1 MKLQEKERVRLK
13 EKGYDLD
20 FVSRIQPKGGV
31 RFNEKYINMG
41 DGYVGCLHIYSFA
54 EDVSALWL
62 TSLMNIENTVA
73 TLDMD
78 TANKEEVLRDINR
91 SISELR
97 DQSETGRSTVDR
109 DDANYELMN
118 LREFAHRITQGG
130 EIMKLVHLR
139 IFFYNFSLEELEK
152 RIGDVKK
159 ELNGLNHKSTIYL
172 FQQKEEWMSLFSSY
186 EQQID
191 IYKTRQGLVLP
202 SSSIGGGVP
211 FHHQALKDPRGIYLG
226 QTSTGGAFILD
237 PFYSTK
243 TRRSFNGFVLGK
255 MGFGKSTFM
264 KQLEEGLAARNCF
277 IRGFDK
283 ARDYYDLVKSQGGK
297 IIDLSGGG
305 GSGMINPLEI
315 FATKTDENG
324 NRVDE
329 YGSFMQHLT
338 KVANMIRFLNPT
350 ITDIEVTEF
359 KGLLRNFYI
368 KIGLLAP
375 DYINHPEKVK
385 VTGLKPKDYP
395 TLSEFSK
402 YLHSVKYKNP
412 TPPRVRTLEIIR
424 IMVDEMVGQYAPLFD
439 GHSTIENFE
448 NEQIVFFD
456 IDGISQLDKEV
467 FNCQLFTALTLIWN
481 HALKNG
487 RKMKRLRE
495 EGRITYKD
503 LKYFMVF
510 IDECH
515 NVINANNLFAV
526 EYVVSFEREMR
537 KFSAGVFFAT
547 QSPNEI
553 LPEGASDRSVATIK
567 TVFELTQYKVFL
579 NLDNSVMGRMREVL
593 GDSLTQTE
601 YQMLP
606 ELKIGQAIVQTSANE
621 SYTVTF
627 DPENEQLE
635 RFKGGQ

>member
-1 MKLQEKERVRLK
+1 MKLKEKEIIKLK

-20 FVSRIQPKGGV
+20 FVSRIQPKGGI
-31 RFNEKYINMG
+31 RFNEKYITTG

-54 EDVSALWL
+54 EDVSSLWL
-62 TSLMNIENTVA
+62 TNLMNIENTVA
-73 TLDMD
+73 TLDVG
-78 TANKEEVLRDINR
+78 TANKEEVLRDVNR

-118 LREFAHRITQGG
+118 LREFAHRITQNG
-130 EIMKLVHLR
+130 EIMKIVHLR
-139 IFFYNFSLEELEK
+139 IFFYSFSLEELEK
-152 RIGDVKK
+152 SMGDTRK
-159 ELNGLNHKSTIYL
+159 ELNGLNHKATVYL
-172 FQQKEEWMSLFSSY
+172 FQQKQEWMSLFTSY
-186 EQQID
+186 EQQI
-191 IYKTRQGLVLP
+191 KNNTRSGIILP
-202 SSSIGGGVP
+202 SSSIGGGIP
-211 FHHQALKDPRGIYLG
+211 FHHQALKDPRGIYFG
-226 QTSTGGAFILD
+226 QTSTGGPFILD
-237 PFYSTK
+237 PFYSTR

-264 KQLEEGLAARNCF
+264 KQLEEGLVARNCF

-297 IIDLSGGG
+297 IIDLSGGN
-305 GSGMINPLEI
+305 GSGIINPLEI

-324 NRVDE
+324 ERVDE
-329 YGSFMQHLT
+329 YGSFMQHLS
-338 KVANMIRFLNPT
+338 KVSNMIRFLNPT

-368 KIGLLAP
+368 SIGILTP
-375 DYINHPEKVK
+375 DYISNPEKVK
-385 VTGLKPKDYP
+385 VTGLKPHNYP
-395 TLSEFSK
+395 TLSQFST
-402 YLHSVKYKNP
+402 YLHKVQYKNP
-412 TPPRVRTLEIIR
+412 TPQRVRTLETIQ
-424 IMVDEMVGQYAPLFD
+424 IMVSEMVGQYAPLFD

-487 RKMKRLRE
+487 RKMKRLKE
-495 EGRITYKD
+495 EGKINYED
-503 LKYFMVF
+503 LKYFMVLL
-510 IDECH
+510 DECH
-515 NVINANNLFAV
+515 NIINANNLFAV

-553 LPEGASDRSVATIK
+553 LPEGASDKSVATIK

-606 ELKIGQAIVQTSANE
+606 ELKTGQAIVQTSSNE
-621 SYTVTF
+621 SYTVAF